1 MFTPSLFLTPSILNR
16 EHVDLK
22 ETMQEVTKLMHRD
35 TQLISKHS
43 ARSGPLQM
51 ETVMRSQAK

>member
-22 ETMQEVTKLMHRD
+22 ETMEEVTKLMHK
-35 TQLISKHS
+35 QLISKHCQL
-43 ARSGPLQM
+43 AEVLFKWRQ
-51 ETVMRSQAK
+51 